1 MSGDNTRR
9 LSIEVKDVCI
19 NYRILNNTS
28 VQKSFLK
35 KKTQHEVF
43 EAVKHISFQLR
54 EGNILG
60 IIGQNGSGKTTLLR
74 SIAGVFAPNT
84 GEIDLH

>member
-60 IIGQNGSGKTTLLR
+60 IIGRTVVVKLLCF
-74 SIAGVFAPNT
+74 VLLQEF
-84 GEIDLH
+84 LHLTQEK